1 MTECYAHTGSDLDD
15 ASTWQTLSEHA
26 NEVARRAEAFAE
38 KFGMGLWGR
47 TLGLLHDAGKASA
60 GFRKRLEG
68 GKPVD
73 HSTAGAKIAVDRYG
87 AGGWFM
93 AYALIGHHGGAPNGK
108 VWSECSRSQSAF
120 LRTPLKNRLE
130 SEIESYD
137 AFFELMET
145 GEIDLPDIVQLGA
158 PMRPGRTFESTARK
172 AFSVFVLEHFLYSS
186 LVDSDY
192 LDTERFMTPEASEA
206 REARELANMEELLAK
221 LESHMADLMEKAGD
235 TSVNRARR
243 SVYEDCLA
251 TAVQPS
257 GLYTMTVPTGGGK
270 TLSSMAFG
278 LRHAVEQGMERVIV
292 AIPYTSI
299 VEQTAATLKAI
310 FGAENVVEHHS
321 NYDFHD
327 LDDEEKAKQRLAI
340 QNWDAPIVV
349 TTNVQLFES
358 LFSNKPGKSRK
369 VHNMAR
375 SVVILDEA
383 QTLPDKLLR
392 PSLAMLEELAAG

>member
-172 AFSVFVLEHFLYSS
+172 AFSVFVLKHFLYSS

-221 LESHMADLMEKAGD
+221 LESHMADLMEKAG
-235 TSVNRARR
+235 
-243 SVYEDCLA
+243 
-251 TAVQPS
+251 
-257 GLYTMTVPTGGGK
+257 G
-270 TLSSMAFG
+270 F
-278 LRHAVEQGMERVIV
+278 
-292 AIPYTSI
+292 
-299 VEQTAATLKAI
+299 
-310 FGAENVVEHHS
+310 
-321 NYDFHD
+321 
-327 LDDEEKAKQRLAI
+327 
-340 QNWDAPIVV
+340 
-349 TTNVQLFES
+349 
-358 LFSNKPGKSRK
+358 
-369 VHNMAR
+369 
-375 SVVILDEA
+375 
-383 QTLPDKLLR
+383 LL
-392 PSLAMLEELAAG
+392 

>member
-1 MTECYAHTGSDLDD
+1 
-15 ASTWQTLSEHA
+15 
-26 NEVARRAEAFAE
+26 
-38 KFGMGLWGR
+38 
-47 TLGLLHDAGKASA
+47 
-60 GFRKRLEG
+60 
-68 GKPVD
+68 
-73 HSTAGAKIAVDRYG
+73 
-87 AGGWFM
+87 
-93 AYALIGHHGGAPNGK
+93 
-108 VWSECSRSQSAF
+108 
-120 LRTPLKNRLE
+120 
-130 SEIESYD
+130 
-137 AFFELMET
+137 
-145 GEIDLPDIVQLGA
+145 
-158 PMRPGRTFESTARK
+158 
-172 AFSVFVLEHFLYSS
+172 
-186 LVDSDY
+186 
-192 LDTERFMTPEASEA
+192 
-206 REARELANMEELLAK
+206 
-221 LESHMADLMEKAGD
+221 
-235 TSVNRARR
+235 
-243 SVYEDCLA
+243 
-251 TAVQPS
+251 
-257 GLYTMTVPTGGGK
+257 MTVPTGGGK

-383 QTLPDKLLR
+383 QTLPDELLK
-392 PSLAMLEELAAG
+392 PSLAMLEELSAGYGSSIVLCTATQPALEGLWALRRRATRDRAAPRLVRRGVWRAGGLRVARHDRAGRSRRAHRGSS